1 MFDKELK
8 LLNIQK
14 NFYCRLTITAFRIR
28 IILKAVNIS
37 IMHKT
42 KIDITENTREQVVAL
57 LQSRLADAIDLKSQ
71 AKQAHWNV
79 KGMNFIALHE
89 LFDQVATEVEVHIDT
104 IAERITTLGGT
115 ALGTIRVAAQ
125 QSKLSEYPHEITDGS
140 SHVEALSGAL
150 AEFGKLVR
158 KNIDESAE
166 LGDADTA
173 DLFTG
178 VSREIDKSLWFVE
191 AHLQ

>member
-1 MFDKELK
+1 LELS
-8 LLNIQK
+8 I
-14 NFYCRLTITAFRIR
+14 
-28 IILKAVNIS
+28 

-42 KIDITENTREQVVAL
+42 KIDISKKTREQIVAL
-57 LQSRLADAIDLKSQ
+57 LQARLSDAIDLKSQ

-125 QSKLSEYPHEITDGS
+125 QSTLSEYPHEITDGS
-140 SHVEALSGAL
+140 LHVDALSSAL
-150 AEFGKLVR
+150 AEFGKAVR
-158 KNIDESAE
+158 KNIDEADE

-178 VSREIDKSLWFVE
+178 VSRDIDKSLWFVE
-191 AHLQ
+191 AHIQ

>member
-1 MFDKELK
+1 MEL
-8 LLNIQK
+8 
-14 NFYCRLTITAFRIR
+14 
-28 IILKAVNIS
+28 
-37 IMHKT
+37 HKT
-42 KIDITENTREQVVAL
+42 KNDIHKGKREKIVAIL
-57 LQSRLADAIDLKSQ
+57 NQRLADAADLKSQ

-89 LFDQVATEVEVHIDT
+89 LFDRVSTEVEVHIDD

-115 ALGTIRVAAQ
+115 AMGTIRVAAQ
-125 QSKLSEYPHEITDGS
+125 TSLLSEYPLEITDGAD
-140 SHVEALSGAL
+140 HVDALSSAL
-150 AEFGKLVR
+150 ANFGKKVR
-158 KNIDESAE
+158 ADIDATDE

-178 VSREIDKSLWFVE
+178 ISRAIDKLLWFVE

>member
-1 MFDKELK
+1 
-8 LLNIQK
+8 
-14 NFYCRLTITAFRIR
+14 
-28 IILKAVNIS
+28 
-37 IMHKT
+37 MHKT
-42 KIDITENTREQVVAL
+42 KIDISENTREQVVAL
-57 LQSRLADAIDLKSQ
+57 LQARLADAIDLKSQ

-89 LFDQVATEVEVHIDT
+89 LFDQVATEVELHIDT

-125 QSKLSEYPHEITDGS
+125 QSNLSEYPHEITDGN

-158 KNIDESAE
+158 KNIDEATE

-178 VSREIDKSLWFVE
+178 VSRDIDKSLWFVE